1 MSQAAPAAALRSGTA
16 PVPPFW
22 PTPLVRLVVMLAALS
37 LGALLSL
44 PGLTPTP
51 ARTEPNFSAR
61 RAAERARQLLGEG
74 PRPTSSNNNVSA
86 VERMREWFRA
96 RGLDAEIQEATVRLH
111 GKDTTIRNL
120 LARRAGSSPGKA
132 VLLVA
137 HHDTVPGSPGVG
149 DNTMGVAIALEVAE
163 FLRGG
168 DWKGRDV
175 ILLLT
180 DAEESGLRGAELFVN
195 NHRWMSEVGTVINVD
210 SRGNGGPAVLHE
222 VGPESANV
230 LRAITPNLTRV
241 VANSLFAE
249 VAEHAPTTS
258 DFVVFRKAGIPGLNF
273 ALIQGLDHYHA
284 PSDTWDNADLDGL
297 QDLGDAVTMTVF
309 SLALDPADRVP
320 STGNAVFVDVG
331 GGRLAWWPE
340 RTGTV
345 VSCGCLLAITAM
357 GWLGAKRRNGS
368 SMHVLSAA
376 CLAGTCMLAAVLA
389 CWLPLLSLEWLGVF
403 GPSTVAAGGTELDA
417 YRLAYWPASGPLWQA
432 ATMLAA
438 TLGASLLALRL
449 LRKLD
454 GWAATCGAWMPVA
467 ALTAGLALLVPG
479 ASAPVLPILFFGTL
493 TMGVVLFGLEPSSH
507 VGGLLLAAVPSLVAG
522 FLLAP
527 LEVLGWSAIGLSLPA
542 FTAGRVAVLAGL
554 VIAIVGPRGETG
566 RA

>member
-1 MSQAAPAAALRSGTA
+1 MSQAASAAALRSGTA
-16 PVPPFW
+16 SPSPFW
-22 PTPLVRLVVMLAALS
+22 PSPLKRLVAMLAALL
-37 LGALLSL
+37 LGALLAL

-51 ARTEPNFSAR
+51 ARSEPNFSAP

-86 VERMREWFRA
+86 VERMREWFRT
-96 RGLDAEIQEATVRLH
+96 RGLDAEIQEATVRLQ
-111 GKDTTIRNL
+111 GKDTTIRNV

-149 DNTMGVAIALEVAE
+149 DNTMGVAIALEIAE
-163 FLRGG
+163 FLRDGR
-168 DWKGRDV
+168 WKGRDV
-175 ILLLT
+175 ILLMT
-180 DAEESGLRGAELFVN
+180 DAEESGLRGADLFVN

-210 SRGNGGPAVLHE
+210 SRGNGGPALLYE

-230 LRAITPNLTRV
+230 LRAITPNMKRV

-249 VAEHAPTTS
+249 VAEHAPTAS
-258 DFVVFRKAGIPGLNF
+258 DFMVFRKAGIPGLNF

-297 QDLGDAVTMTVF
+297 QDLGDAVTLAVF

-320 STGNAVFVDVG
+320 STGDAVFVDLG

-357 GWLGAKRRNGS
+357 GWLGAKRRVSS
-368 SMHVLSAA
+368 SMDVLSAA
-376 CLAGTCMLAAVLA
+376 CRAGACMLASVAA
-389 CWLPLLSLEWLGVF
+389 CWLLLITVEWLGVF
-403 GPSTVAAGGTELDA
+403 GPATVAEGASELDA
-417 YRLAYWPASGPLWQA
+417 YRLAYWPASGPIWQA
-432 ATMLAA
+432 AIMLAA
-438 TLGASLLALRL
+438 ILGASLLALGL
-449 LRKLD
+449 LRGLD

-467 ALTAGLALLVPG
+467 ALTTGLALLLPG
-479 ASAPVLPILFFGTL
+479 SSAPVLPILFFATL
-493 TMGVVLFGLEPSSH
+493 TMGVVLFGLEPSSRL
-507 VGGLLLAAVPSLVAG
+507 GGLLLAAVPSLVAG

-527 LEVLGWSAIGLSLPA
+527 LEVLGWSAAGLSMPLL
-542 FTAGRVAVLAGL
+542 TAARVAVLAGL
-554 VIAIVGPRGETG
+554 VIAIACPRQEPA